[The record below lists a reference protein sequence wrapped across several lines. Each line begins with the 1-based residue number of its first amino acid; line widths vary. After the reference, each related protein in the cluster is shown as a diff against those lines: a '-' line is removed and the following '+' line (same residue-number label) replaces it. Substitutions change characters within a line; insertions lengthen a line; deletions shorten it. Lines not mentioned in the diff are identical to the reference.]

1 MDKKRI
7 LMCTEFSELP
17 TGYSVY
23 SKQVLS
29 RLNQY
34 PEFQIAELACYASVN
49 DARISNV
56 PWKVYANKPISGTP
70 EHEEYKKSPI
80 SEFGEYSYNSVL
92 LNFKPDFVFDIR
104 DFWMMAFESNS
115 PFRRFYNWAIMPTVD
130 AEPQNVEWVDTYAQA
145 DAVFTYSE
153 FGRDTLKKQSND
165 INFINIAS
173 PCASDVFTPVK
184 DKNAHRASFSI
195 DPSLYIV
202 GTVMRNQRRKM
213 YPDLFKGFREFLNK
227 TKRND
232 VFLYCHTSYPDI
244 GWDIPSLIM
253 EYGLSGKVLFTYK
266 CKKCN
271 KLSADFFSDAL
282 KFCNNCKCF
291 GNMIAG
297 LNNAISE
304 EELAQVYNLFD
315 IYVQYANSEG
325 FGMPQLEAAQ
335 CGNVVCSV
343 NYSAMES
350 VMKNIDGYPIK
361 ISEFY
366 VEAETGC
373 KRAIPDTDDF
383 INLLEFLTSLSKEAL
398 KQKGLRIHQNT
409 KNSYNWDSTAKKWA
423 DYFLNTA
430 TKDIRETWLSPP
442 KIIAPAVFN
451 DKISSP
457 IEQADYLIN
466 HVLCK
471 PEWRGKQVWRR
482 LVKDLTYKSTVDN
495 LGNFYFNESHA
506 SDALKSKP
514 FTFED
519 AYNSMKAMRD
529 YYNIWE
535 THRQG
540 HLK

>member
-34 PEFQIAELACYASVN
+34 PEFQVAELACYVSAN
-49 DARISNV
+49 DPRIPNV
-56 PWKVYANKPISGTP
+56 PWKVYANKPLPNTP

-80 SEFGEYSYNSVL
+80 SEFGEYSFNSVL

-115 PFRRFYNWAIMPTVD
+115 PFREFYNWAIMPTVD

-165 INFINIAS
+165 IKFVDIAS
-173 PCASDVFTPVK
+173 PCASNVFSPVK
-184 DKNAHRASFSI
+184 NKDEHRTRFQI
-195 DPSLYIV
+195 DPKLYIV

-213 YPDLFKGFREFLNK
+213 YPDLFKAFRQYLDK
-227 TKRND
+227 TDRND

-271 KLSADFFSDAL
+271 KLSADFFSDAI
-282 KFCNNCKCF
+282 KFCNHCKSF
-291 GNMIAG
+291 GNIIAG
-297 LNNAISE
+297 LNNAVSE
-304 EELAQVYNLFD
+304 EELSEIYNLFD

-350 VMKNIDGYPIK
+350 VIKNIEGFPIK
-361 ISEFY
+361 VSNFY

-373 KRAIPDTDDF
+373 KRAIPDCDDF
-383 INLLEFLTSLSKEAL
+383 INLLEFLTSLSKESL
-398 KQKGLRIHQNT
+398 KAKGLRIHENT
-409 KNSYNWDSTAKKWA
+409 KKHYNWDTTAKKWA
-423 DYFLNTA
+423 EYFLNTK
-430 TKDIRETWLSPP
+430 TKNIRETWLSQPR
-442 KIIAPAVFN
+442 IAYPAVIN
-451 DKISSP
+451 NNINSP
-457 IEQADYLIN
+457 IEQANYLIN
-466 HVLCK
+466 HVLCR
-471 PEWRGKQVWRR
+471 PEWIGKQVWRR
-482 LVKDLTYKSTVDN
+482 LVKDLTYKSTVEN
-495 LGNFYFNESHA
+495 LGSFYFNESHN
-506 SDALKSKP
+506 SDAIKSKP

-519 AYNSMKAMRD
+519 AYNSMKSMRD

-535 THRQG
+535 KHREG
-540 HLK
+540 HL